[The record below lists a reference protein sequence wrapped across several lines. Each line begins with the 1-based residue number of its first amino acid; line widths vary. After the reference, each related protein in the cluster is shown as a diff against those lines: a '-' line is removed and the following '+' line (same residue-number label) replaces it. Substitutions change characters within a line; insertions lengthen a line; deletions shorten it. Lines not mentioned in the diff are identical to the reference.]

1 MKKMTTIA
9 AALLLAST
17 TVVYAVDDHKL
28 SSGNPDPVISSMS
41 GNMQESMKA
50 MKADMQ
56 AIQKEKDPAKRKAM
70 MSAHMKSM
78 NAMMNSMKSGK
89 QSMMSDDHMDQ
100 MAKFDARLS
109 MIESMME
116 QLVVNQVILTKPDSI
131 FKWDENADEYQ
142 LQ

>member
-1 MKKMTTIA
+1 MTTIA
-9 AALLLAST
+9 TALLLAT
-17 TVVYAVDDHKL
+17 TTFVYAGSDHNN
-28 SSGNPDPVISSMS
+28 SSGNSNMAMSSMS

-70 MSAHMKSM
+70 MNAHMKSM
-78 NAMMNSMKSGK
+78 NAMMSSMKSDK
-89 QSMMSDDHMDQ
+89 KSMMSDKHMDQ

-109 MIESMME
+109 MVEAMME
-116 QLVVNQVILTKPDSI
+116 QVVVNQVILTKPDSV